1 MYTIASLL
9 DISSDEKIKNIW
21 ELLDSR
27 CSLKGIRMTPLPHI
41 SWQASEDYELDKINS
56 ILEDLSAHQKPFNM
70 HSSGLGIFTG
80 AKIVLYLAMV
90 RSKQATDL
98 HKKLWHKL
106 HYYGKSHAYYA
117 VDYWV
122 PHVTLANK
130 DVDAQ
135 NLSCAIAELANM
147 PLTFEVSVSSLAIL
161 YDIQGETGIKSIYK
175 FNG

>member
-9 DISSDEKIKNIW
+9 DTSSDEKIKNIW

-27 CSLKGIRMTPLPHI
+27 CSLKGIRLTPLPHI

-56 ILEDLSAHQKPFNM
+56 ILEDLSAHQKPFIM
-70 HSSGLGIFTG
+70 RSSGLGIFTG
-80 AKIVLYLAMV
+80 EKIVLYLAMV
-90 RSKQATDL
+90 RSKKATDL
-98 HKKLWHKL
+98 HKKLWQKL
-106 HYYGKSHAYYA
+106 HCYGKSHTYYA

-130 DVDAQ
+130 DVDALS
-135 NLSCAIAELANM
+135 LSCAIAELANM
-147 PLTFEVSVSSLAIL
+147 AFTFEVSVNSLAIL

-175 FNG
+175 FTG